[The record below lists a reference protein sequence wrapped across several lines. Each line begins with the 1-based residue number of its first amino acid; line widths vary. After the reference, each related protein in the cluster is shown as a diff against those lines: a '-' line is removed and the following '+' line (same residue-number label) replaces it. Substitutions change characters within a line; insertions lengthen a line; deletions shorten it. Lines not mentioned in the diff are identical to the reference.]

1 MFTKNL
7 AKTAGKTQGRYKL
20 PVDFKKIMENKP
32 LFYGIIAGIVIL
44 LLIVII
50 VGVAASSNNN
60 SKPGVV
66 KEKIIKEPYDLFT
79 TDKIGQALEVQ
90 ALLARQG
97 IKAQRRVDG
106 TKSTLYLAE
115 YTQDQKDRAL
125 LAIVRSGI
133 VDQHIGL
140 EIFDNGDFTSTK
152 EDKRIRLARAINGE
166 LARLIRKLDTVEN
179 AQVFISIPEQSLFAS
194 KQKPVTATV
203 QVQLEAG
210 KTLDN
215 MKVKTITNLLLGAV
229 QDLEPEN
236 ISITD
241 TDGNVYNS
249 IIGGANDALTKLQ
262 ENDKYMQK
270 KVAAQLDRLVGKGN
284 YVVTVSTFLTQAPVE
299 KTSIIYDP
307 SSKTAV
313 NEQNFS
319 EKLGDVSSDSNS
331 ATNAV
336 SVYLPYGVPG
346 SGANSSQDRKY
357 IRSANE
363 TQYGVSKTQINEYM
377 KEGVIEQIS
386 IAVSL
391 EQSSIP
397 MSMTIQEMKEL
408 IANAASPLVD
418 PENVSIAFVESTTPI
433 LAPDSPNHLPK
444 PEESGNPWWVV
455 GLFLLIGLG
464 FGLKHIAQKVRS
476 EAERQEE
483 ELELLRKKS
492 EEQEKQLKVVNMKAA
507 ELIQKQAQ
515 MAQNLIEQ
523 QNLQMIQAQAAAQA
537 AAMAANAQQPVQQ
550 APRKE
555 KPVDIKDELRDLSM
569 DFSDL
574 DENLAVEKLKN
585 WIETN

>member
-1 MFTKNL
+1 M
-7 AKTAGKTQGRYKL
+7 
-20 PVDFKKIMENKP
+20 PIDFKKIMENKP
-32 LFYGIIAGIVIL
+32 LFYGIIGGVVVL
-44 LLIVII
+44 LLLFII
-50 VGVAASSNNN
+50 VGVAVSSGNN
-60 SKPGVV
+60 SKPNVV

-97 IKAQRRVDG
+97 IKVQRRVDG
-106 TKSTLYLAE
+106 TKSTLFLE
-115 YTQDQKDRAL
+115 NYTQSEKDQAL
-125 LAIVRSGI
+125 LAVVRSGI

-166 LARLIRKLDTVEN
+166 LARLIRKIDSINN
-179 AQVFISIPEQSLFAS
+179 AQVFISIPEQTLFAN

-203 QVQLEAG
+203 QVQLDDG

-249 IIGGANDALTKLQ
+249 IIGGANDALSKIE

-307 SSKTAV
+307 ASKTAV

-346 SGANSSQDRKY
+346 SGANSSQDRRY
-357 IRSANE
+357 VRQAHE

-391 EQSSIP
+391 EQSAIP

-464 FGLKHIAQKVRS
+464 FGLKHIAQKVRN

-483 ELELLRKKS
+483 ELELLRKKA
-492 EEQEKQLKVVNMKAA
+492 EDQEKQLKDVNMKAA

-537 AAMAANAQQPVQQ
+537 AIAANAQQA
-550 APRKE
+550 APAQNMPPQNRS
-555 KPVDIKDELRDLSM
+555 VDINDELKDLSM
-569 DFSDL
+569 DFNDI

>member
-1 MFTKNL
+1 M
-7 AKTAGKTQGRYKL
+7 
-20 PVDFKKIMENKP
+20 DFKKIMENKP
-32 LFYGIIAGIVIL
+32 LFYGIIAAIVVAL
-44 LLIVII
+44 LLVII
-50 VGVAASSNNN
+50 IGVAVSSNSNPKNN
-60 SKPGVV
+60 TV

-97 IKAQRRVDG
+97 IKVSRRVDG
-106 TKSTLYLAE
+106 TKSTLFLAE

-166 LARLIRKLDTVEN
+166 LARLIRKLDSVEN
-179 AQVFISIPEQSLFAS
+179 AQVFISIPEQTMFAAN
-194 KQKPVTATV
+194 KKAVTATV
-203 QVQLEAG
+203 QVQLEPN
-210 KTLDN
+210 TILDN

-229 QDLEPEN
+229 QGLEAEN

-241 TDGNVYNS
+241 TDGNVYSS
-249 IIGGANDALTKLQ
+249 IIGGANDALSKAQ
-262 ENDKYMQK
+262 ENDKYMQQ

-307 SSKTAV
+307 QSKTAV

-319 EKLGDVSSDSNS
+319 EKLGDVSNDTNS

-346 SGANSSQDRKY
+346 GGANSTQDRRY
-357 IRSANE
+357 VRQAHE
-363 TQYGVSKTQINEYM
+363 TQYGVSKTQVNEYM
-377 KEGVIEQIS
+377 KEGVIEEIS
-386 IAVSL
+386 VAVSL

-408 IANAASPLVD
+408 IAHAASPLVD
-418 PENVSIAFVESTTPI
+418 PENVSIAFVESTSPI
-433 LAPDSPNHLPK
+433 LAPDSPNQLPK

-455 GLFLLIGLG
+455 GLALLIGLG
-464 FGLKHIAQKVRS
+464 FGLKHIAQKVRN
-476 EAERQEE
+476 EAQRQEE
-483 ELELLRKKS
+483 ELELLRQKA
-492 EEQEKQLKVVNMKAA
+492 EVQEKQLQDVNMKAA
-507 ELIQKQAQ
+507 ELIQRQAE

-523 QNLQMIQAQAAAQA
+523 QNLQMIQAQNAAQA
-537 AAMAANAQQPVQQ
+537 AMAQGQTLATQPQRRDVN
-550 APRKE
+550 
-555 KPVDIKDELRDLSM
+555 INDELNELSM
-569 DFSDL
+569 DFNDI
-574 DENLAVEKLKN
+574 DENLAVERLKN